1 MTQSTHVP
9 SNAIELP
16 TPNPDFPILTR
27 AVSNVLFPENG
38 ENPVTWMLSGE
49 HPLVAGHKVVRMFV
63 NDDGVEIY
71 SVSADGRRGMRNLVP
86 MAQIRLIEEAMT
98 LDLFVEEL
106 YDAESRNEEP
116 EPDPEPDPGPV
127 VPSANE
133 LPS

>member
-1 MTQSTHVP
+1 
-9 SNAIELP
+9 
-16 TPNPDFPILTR
+16 
-27 AVSNVLFPENG
+27 
-38 ENPVTWMLSGE
+38 
-49 HPLVAGHKVVRMFV
+49 
-63 NDDGVEIY
+63 
-71 SVSADGRRGMRNLVP
+71 

-116 EPDPEPDPGPV
+116 EPDPDPEPDPGPV